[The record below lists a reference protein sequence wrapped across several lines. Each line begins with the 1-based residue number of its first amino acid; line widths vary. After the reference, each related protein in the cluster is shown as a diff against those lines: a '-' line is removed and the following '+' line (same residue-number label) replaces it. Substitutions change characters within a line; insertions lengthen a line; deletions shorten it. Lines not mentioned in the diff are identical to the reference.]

1 MSIIR
6 STISLTQRWP
16 PPFRS
21 FAFSSARKKTQQ
33 PLVLSEYHK
42 NSFKQRLSFN
52 VFFIV
57 AVVRQRCVGMYIIF
71 CRCVGYVIIIERV
84 GKLEVVIRRHL
95 RFFDRFNHENL
106 LQYIKRHTIS
116 NLALSLRNHG
126 GPQQRARCRTYLT
139 SKPSK

>member
-57 AVVRQRCVGMYIIF
+57 GVVRQRCVGMYIIF
-71 CRCVGYVIIIERV
+71 CRCVGYVIIIEGV
-84 GKLEVVIRRHL
+84 GKLEVEIRRHL
-95 RFFDRFNHENL
+95 RFFFLIDSITKTYFS
-106 LQYIKRHTIS
+106 T
-116 NLALSLRNHG
+116 LSGTLF
-126 GPQQRARCRTYLT
+126 QIWLFLFEITAD
-139 SKPSK
+139 PSSVQDVELI